1 MKRLV
6 AAMLI
11 TIVAAPVAAQQWQ
24 WPDKPKNLY
33 EGRGNIQAAM
43 ENHEQAIKLNPKDE
57 RLQKQLER
65 LQAKE
70 TRR

>member
-1 MKRLV
+1 MKTLV
-6 AAMLI
+6 A
-11 TIVAAPVAAQQWQ
+11 V
-24 WPDKPKNLY
+24 
-33 EGRGNIQAAM
+33 M